1 MVRIG
6 FPTTQDCRRQKIRSL
21 DTSNLHRH
29 TRHHTDRTVLLCLVR
44 NKSQYTIYND
54 YSPRQ
59 CIQYI
64 KNHASEKAVYKLRK
78 RLICLGGPTARLVRF
93 VSECVGRRRHCR
105 CDRRTHSDAERACRA
120 VGPTRYSHRL
130 TRHKQH
136 CLVVSGGRCELGI
149 SWLEAGIVFTHEQRR
164 SRR

>member
-1 MVRIG
+1 LDSRQLETVADRKYEAWTPPIYTG
-6 FPTTQDCRRQKIRSL
+6 TPDTTQTGPSCCVWCV
-21 DTSNLHRH
+21 TS
-29 TRHHTDRTVLLCLVR
+29 R
-44 NKSQYTIYND
+44 NIQYTMITVQDNVYN
-54 YSPRQ
+54 
-59 CIQYI
+59 IL

-105 CDRRTHSDAERACRA
+105 CDRRTHSDAERTCRA

-130 TRHKQH
+130 TRHRQH

-149 SWLEAGIVFTHEQRR
+149 TWLEAGIAFTHEQRR